1 MLEKYSNSKSSRGSL
16 AEVWVDTEKKLVK
29 KYFKVNA
36 VTIKNR
42 PAYHRTIEDI
52 TNLYNNEIK
61 WSTILKSKH
70 VVETLEHGQLTDE
83 EGFYI
88 LQEYPGPDLL
98 QYSDTELHDAFP
110 NIQYQLEEMYK
121 LFKEHNVYKLNNA
134 KCNLTGSNGVLK
146 CFDFKYAVERDPK
159 YIPIEMRSL
168 TKWIGNIDKSLVDR
182 LSKYIL

>member
-1 MLEKYSNSKSSRGSL
+1 MFEKYSNTRSSRGSL
-16 AEVWVDTEKKLVK
+16 AEVWIDTEKKLVK
-29 KYFKVNA
+29 KYYKVNA
-36 VTIKNR
+36 LTIKNR

-61 WSTILKSKH
+61 WSTQLKSKH
-70 VVETLEHGQLTDE
+70 VVEILEYGELTDS

-88 LQEYPGPDLL
+88 LQEYSGPDLL
-98 QYSDTELHDAFP
+98 QYDNNDLPKIFP
-110 NIQYQLEEMYK
+110 NIQDQLEEMYI

-146 CFDFKYAVERDPK
+146 CFDFKYAVVRESK
-159 YIPIEMRSL
+159 YIPIEIRSL
-168 TKWIGNIDKSLVDR
+168 TKWISNIDKSLVDR